1 MKEQVLEDDGQK
13 KKQRKKRDPVKRGH
27 YSNRKSRSPKRS
39 DGLSN
44 DELLRVWKDDSSGYC
59 KSCQTASSVRL
70 QECSVLA
77 TYQCE
82 AGCEWSVIDPAFR

>member
-13 KKQRKKRDPVKRGH
+13 KKQRKKRALPVRIVPAL
-27 YSNRKSRSPKRS
+27 NRVPKRS